1 MYKEVIIK
9 VMTLVISDRDKF
21 LTNFITPLSKVADSA
36 VLKVTKQKISSLIS
50 ACDNTIIVSAEYS
63 DDKIDVEKILNVP
76 DLKKLCRVLSCIE
89 TDSFELD
96 ISANYIGFKSDSVR
110 FKYHLYDDNIIT
122 TPKVNIDKLKALE
135 YDGSFTLS
143 HGSTVSLIKGSTI
156 STESNKLYISVKDN
170 FVTGE
175 LTDKMRANI
184 DSYGIRISDNYSGV
198 QFNLPI
204 PLNFEIFRIISSMR
218 FKEIQAKLVTK
229 MGVMLFDLNLENTSF
244 KFVISALAN

>member
-1 MYKEVIIK
+1 
-9 VMTLVISDRDKF
+9 MTLTIADKDKF
-21 LTNFITPLSKVADSA
+21 LNNFITPLSKVADSA
-36 VLKVTKQKISSLIS
+36 VLKITKQKISTLIS
-50 ACDNTIIVSAEYS
+50 ACDNTIIVSSEYT
-63 DDKIDVEKILNVP
+63 DEKIDAEKTLNIP

-89 TDSFELD
+89 ENSFDLD
-96 ISANYIGFKSDSVR
+96 ISANYIGYKSNSVR

-122 TPKVNIDKLKALE
+122 TPKVNIEKLKALE
-135 YDGSFTLS
+135 FDGSFTLP
-143 HGSTVSLIKGSTI
+143 HISTVSLVKGSTI

-184 DSYGIRISDNYSGV
+184 DSYGIKISDNYSGV

-218 FKEIQAKLVTK
+218 FKEIHAKLITK

-244 KFVISALAN
+244 KFIISALSN

>member
-1 MYKEVIIK
+1 
-9 VMTLVISDRDKF
+9 MTLAITDKDKF
-21 LTNFITPLSKVADSA
+21 LNNFITPLSKVADSA
-36 VLKVTKQKISSLIS
+36 VLKVSKQKISTLIS
-50 ACDNTIIVSAEYS
+50 ACDNTIIVSSEYT
-63 DDKIDVEKILNVP
+63 DEKIDAEKTLNIP

-89 TDSFELD
+89 DNSFDLD
-96 ISANYIGFKSDSVR
+96 ISANYIGYKSNSVR

-122 TPKVNIDKLKALE
+122 TPKVNIEKLKALE
-135 YDGSFTLS
+135 FDGSFTLPYS
-143 HGSTVSLIKGSTI
+143 STVSLVKGSTI

-184 DSYGIRISDNYSGV
+184 DSYGIKISDNYSGV

-218 FKEIQAKLVTK
+218 FKEIYAKLITK